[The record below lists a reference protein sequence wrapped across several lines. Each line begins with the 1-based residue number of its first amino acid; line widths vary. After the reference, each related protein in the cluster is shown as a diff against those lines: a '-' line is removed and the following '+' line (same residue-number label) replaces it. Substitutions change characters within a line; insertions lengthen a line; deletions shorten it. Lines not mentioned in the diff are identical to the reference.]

1 MFSSF
6 PNISLCVYM
15 HIYVNICAHSYLSTC
30 AHVYVNAPKGHQLL
44 ELGLQASGE
53 LLTHDVTAGV
63 QITASGVQG
72 IFPAHHWIQNGLCFY
87 LWMNSGLGQYKNVWW
102 GGEMAQL
109 LRPLPALPEDLI
121 STPST
126 HMADHNCL

>member
-1 MFSSF
+1 
-6 PNISLCVYM
+6 M

-72 IFPAHHWIQNGLCFY
+72 IFPAHH
-87 LWMNSGLGQYKNVWW
+87 
-102 GGEMAQL
+102 
-109 LRPLPALPEDLI
+109 
-121 STPST
+121 
-126 HMADHNCL
+126 